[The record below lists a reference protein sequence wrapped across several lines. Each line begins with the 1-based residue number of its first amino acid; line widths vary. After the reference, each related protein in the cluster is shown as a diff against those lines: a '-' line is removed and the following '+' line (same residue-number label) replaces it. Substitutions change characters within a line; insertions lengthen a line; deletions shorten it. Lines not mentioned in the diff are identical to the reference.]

1 MLWPAEVHDLA
12 VTADAVG
19 FRITPCNELDPTTC
33 EGESHRSTTCVGN
46 LAKAA
51 FGRRGHDRLEARLAM
66 PDEVGGVQN
75 TGQFF
80 EEQSLD
86 ELAEVVDVVVEGDAA
101 SSCGR
106 PSPSRVLKMPF

>member
-1 MLWPAEVHDLA
+1 
-12 VTADAVG
+12 
-19 FRITPCNELDPTTC
+19 
-33 EGESHRSTTCVGN
+33 
-46 LAKAA
+46 
-51 FGRRGHDRLEARLAM
+51 M